1 MTMTNQD
8 CWNWYEHVVLL
19 FPLSCE
25 KYSAEIIILQVSL
38 DMALKEGK
46 TQKSRR
52 VFETNC
58 SKQMGQCK
66 KTIFH
71 QMCIWL
77 RER

>member
-1 MTMTNQD
+1 M
-8 CWNWYEHVVLL
+8 LL

-58 SKQMGQCK
+58 SKHFNGITLLHEANLKEARNSPAEKMS
-66 KTIFH
+66 
-71 QMCIWL
+71 
-77 RER
+77 

>member
-1 MTMTNQD
+1 M
-8 CWNWYEHVVLL
+8 LL

-25 KYSAEIIILQVSL
+25 KYNSEIITFQASL
-38 DMALKEGK
+38 DTALKEGK
-46 TQKSRR
+46 NQKSRR

-71 QMCIWL
+71 QKFSSQVAL